1 MGYGD
6 RLVKNKRMGSIIISG
21 VCIQIAVSLLS
32 GCGRRDKTVSDLV
45 SETSIFSWEEEYLR
59 PELEAEVE
67 KAMEKLGC
75 IAIYQQISSDTKE
88 TIVLDYLRRRQEKK
102 QLVYYL
108 AGAAEWGMEENG
120 KSMLD
125 VVDTAAE
132 WNAKAGEEGGFTGI
146 VLDVE
151 PYLLEEWES
160 DQERCMKQ
168 YVTNCVRTY
177 ERAKE
182 ENLAVI
188 VCIPNFYDRIGLSG
202 FLEELIQNGCDGIA
216 VMNYNKKDE
225 AGQIEEELKLA
236 QEYNKGIVN
245 ITEMQMQGY
254 HGLTDENTYHDDGI
268 EVVFDSWEK
277 LKEQYPY
284 RNLGFSWH
292 YLKPCLELMETES

>member
-1 MGYGD
+1 M
-6 RLVKNKRMGSIIISG
+6 
-21 VCIQIAVSLLS
+21 
-32 GCGRRDKTVSDLV
+32 GCGR
-45 SETSIFSWEEEYLR
+45 
-59 PELEAEVE
+59 
-67 KAMEKLGC
+67 
-75 IAIYQQISSDTKE
+75 
-88 TIVLDYLRRRQEKK
+88 
-102 QLVYYL
+102 
-108 AGAAEWGMEENG
+108 
-120 KSMLD
+120 
-125 VVDTAAE
+125 E

-151 PYLLEEWES
+151 PYLLEEWEA

-268 EVVFDSWEK
+268 EAVFDSWEK